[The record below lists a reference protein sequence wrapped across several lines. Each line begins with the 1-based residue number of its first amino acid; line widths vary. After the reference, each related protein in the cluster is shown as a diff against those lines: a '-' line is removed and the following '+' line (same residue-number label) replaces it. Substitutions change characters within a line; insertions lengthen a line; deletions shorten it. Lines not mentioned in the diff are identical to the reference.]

1 MNPYQLIPALYDRQ
15 AVARYSR
22 HHLGQ
27 IPPHIFAVAN
37 ECYRSLWRRLQSQCV
52 LIR

>member
-1 MNPYQLIPALYDRQ
+1 MNPYQLIPGLYDRQ
-15 AVARYSR
+15 AVVRYSR

-37 ECYRSLWRRLQSQCV
+37 ECYRALWRRLQSQCV